1 MNKKLLFG
9 IMSLAAL
16 AACTNDDFDS
26 QQQVAEGTSP
36 IQFEVINN
44 NASMRASMD
53 DETGNTVVWS
63 ADDGDLFT
71 LYHGA
76 DYTTPAAVTGY
87 QNATYKANKNEGGV
101 ATLTTPSVI
110 LSGSAIMVWP
120 VDTTFSIKS
129 GDNLSIKIPAEQGGK
144 DEKGNEIIQ
153 NQIPYVSDLIK
164 IEAYAAYNEDAT
176 KGAVTAYNTAGKD
189 RKYSVYMRPMASQLN
204 LKADYAGSDAT
215 IAELYEGGKDNL
227 TGEDAIDPIK
237 VTSVDLLTTAAGTT
251 KFTTKIPL
259 KFADPTG
266 TQGTN
271 WDEKA
276 PNNAWAQVT
285 DFDVDGI
292 ADVDKVDK
300 LTTKCLLAKNEG
312 CKFLI
317 LPQKTI
323 GGAGVAEG
331 AVVVN
336 TNYGKVIVAPESFGT
351 NKGKYKAPDEIKDAW
366 YRITDKAVPQTTADI
381 HHETAATTAET
392 KGDFKG
398 KFKTS
403 ADVANG
409 LAQVIDAFSINK
421 PTKEGSIVLGEPTG
435 AAGTRYVKVLL
446 KYLDMTDL
454 HVKTDKQLRDA
465 ARVWKKMGLD
475 PVTVYLDGDANK
487 EFAISQKT
495 IEVINGINGAYNAT
509 TNPTQ
514 KFQVKPCKDTDEKC
528 TKIII
533 TGSDYKQDVQ
543 DIAFI
548 VDNGGTKAD
557 VVLAKE
563 TKAWKWNGTVKVAKA
578 GVNQIVNKGTM
589 ENGATATLKTVEF
602 NEAPNNVK
610 LRNEGTW
617 NITAGTLNV
626 QFDVTNIKEV
636 NISKGAQYR
645 QDGAEATY
653 FTNTAVTLPQRFL
666 KGDAKEMIGVVNN
679 YGVFASVNKG
689 GIVNY
694 GLIEH
699 ADKDAKTY
707 ILRNQQGGNFNNA
720 FDTSSNRMGR
730 INLPFDNKDED
741 NISISAA
748 AAEGFVSVTVTA
760 GDAPTDGILNADVV
774 GKRVNYIIVNGGIN
788 KIAAVSDQVKYIEI
802 NDPSKK
808 QPNEIV
814 WSVANSEYEGLIVLS
829 DVNIKLNTT
838 INVTKAAYLGAD
850 MYVGG
855 TLKYKGGA
863 ITDNLWKGYYGDTS
877 DNFATKY
884 ITY

>member
-1 MNKKLLFG
+1 MNKKLLFSV
-9 IMSLAAL
+9 MSLAAL

-26 QQQVAEGTSP
+26 QQIAEQTSP
-36 IQFEVINN
+36 VQFELVND
-44 NASMRASMD
+44 NASMRASMKGSD
-53 DETGNTVVWS
+53 VIFS
-63 ADDGDLFT
+63 AEDGDLFT

-76 DYTTPAAVTGY
+76 TLGETKGY
-87 QNATYKANKNEGGV
+87 QNATYTATTEGGV
-101 ATLTTPSVI
+101 ARLKTPSMI
-110 LSGSAIMVWP
+110 LAGGAVMVWP
-120 VDTTFSIKS
+120 VDTTFRKRSTQDLTIE
-129 GDNLSIKIPAEQGGK
+129 IPAELPA
-144 DEKGNEIIQ
+144 EKIQ
-153 NQIPYVSDLIK
+153 NYIPHVSDLIE
-164 IEAYAAYNEDAT
+164 IEGFNADA
-176 KGAVTAYNTAGKD
+176 KYNTEGYN
-189 RKYSVYMRPMASQLN
+189 RTYPIYMRAMASQLTI
-204 LKADYAGSDAT
+204 KADYTGAT
-215 IAELYEGGKDNL
+215 EIAELYDGGSDGL
-227 TGEDAIDPIK
+227 TGDDAIAPISA
-237 VTSVDLLTTAAGTT
+237 TSVDLLTGGTG
-251 KFTTKIPL
+251 FTTEIPL
-259 KFADPTG
+259 TFTDPTAP
-266 TQGTN
+266 QGTN
-271 WDEKA
+271 WNQIA
-276 PNNAWAQVT
+276 NNNLKKVT
-285 DFDVDGI
+285 GVDR
-292 ADVDKVDK
+292 ANPTTTATK
-300 LTTKCLLAKNEG
+300 LTTKNIQGTESA
-312 CKFLI
+312 KFLI
-317 LPQKTI
+317 LPQSTI
-323 GGAGVAEG
+323 AAGTGVVKA

-336 TNYGKVIVAPESFGT
+336 TTYGKVLIANPTEYTES
-351 NKGKYKAPDEIKDAW
+351 KYTTDEYNAAW
-366 YRITDKAVPQTTADI
+366 YRYASSSFAGDDYEAEATSKVGGSGEYKDKYKVVAKKGPNTGLAKTINAFGDY
-381 HHETAATTAET
+381 TAEEDS
-392 KGDFKG
+392 K
-398 KFKTS
+398 
-403 ADVANG
+403 VA
-409 LAQVIDAFSINK
+409 
-421 PTKEGSIVLGEPTG
+421 GEYMGVTT
-435 AAGTRYVKVLL
+435 TRFVKVNLE
-446 KYLDMTDL
+446 KLDMTAL
-454 HVKTDKQLRDA
+454 HVKSDKQLRDA
-465 ARVWKKMGLD
+465 ARVWKKLGLD
-475 PVTVYLDGDANK
+475 PVTVYLDGGQEGDAAG
-487 EFAISQKT
+487 EFTISQKT

-514 KFQVKPCKDTDEKC
+514 GFTVKPCKDTDEEC

-563 TKAWKWNGTVKVAKA
+563 TKAWKWNGTVKVAKV

-602 NEAPNNVK
+602 NESQNNVK

-645 QDGAEATY
+645 QDGAVVTN

-666 KGDAKEMIGVVNN
+666 TGDAKEMIGVVNN

-689 GIVNY
+689 AIVNY

-707 ILRNQQGGNFNNA
+707 ISKNQVGGYFNSA
-720 FDTSSNRMGR
+720 FATPGNRMGR
-730 INLPFDNKDED
+730 INLKYSNKDED

-760 GDAPTDGILNADVV
+760 DDAPTDGILNADVV
-774 GKRVNYIIVNGGIN
+774 GERVNYIIVNGGIN
-788 KIAAVSDQVKYIEI
+788 KIAAVSAQVKYIEI

>member
-16 AACTNDDFDS
+16 AACTNDDFEN
-26 QQQVAEGTSP
+26 QGAVAEQTSP

-44 NASMRASMD
+44 DASMRATMNGSSI
-53 DETGNTVVWS
+53 VWS
-63 ADDGDLFT
+63 ANDGDLFT
-71 LYHGA
+71 LYHGGTA
-76 DYTTPAAVTGY
+76 TGDPLYLQDY
-87 QNATYKANKNEGGV
+87 QNATYKAGAEDGK
-101 ATLTTPSVI
+101 AAKLTTPSMI
-110 LSGSAIMVWP
+110 LAGKAIMTWP
-120 VDTTFSIKS
+120 VDTMFTNAGGVNKLAIQ
-129 GDNLSIKIPAEQGGK
+129 IPTEQT
-144 DEKGNEIIQ
+144 DIA
-153 NQIPYVSDLIK
+153 NQIPYVSDLIDIDVYNPGGDGSK
-164 IEAYAAYNEDAT
+164 IGNQ
-176 KGAVTAYNTAGKD
+176 NTAGYQ
-189 RKYSVYMRPMASQLN
+189 RTYPVFMRPMASQLT
-204 LKADYAGSDAT
+204 LKAEYAGKDKIDELVNDATDPIADITIDNIELQTVAATAFTKKIALTFTAKTTGAGSDEARWNAAVPT
-215 IAELYEGGKDNL
+215 NAWSHVTRFDIANIGTTGDKTNTLTSACPISGEKNL
-227 TGEDAIDPIK
+227 T
-237 VTSVDLLTTAAGTT
+237 
-251 KFTTKIPL
+251 
-259 KFADPTG
+259 
-266 TQGTN
+266 N
-271 WDEKA
+271 
-276 PNNAWAQVT
+276 
-285 DFDVDGI
+285 
-292 ADVDKVDK
+292 
-300 LTTKCLLAKNEG
+300 G

-317 LPQKTI
+317 LPQATI
-323 GGAGVAEG
+323 GGGVSNA
-331 AVVVN
+331 AVTVN
-336 TNYGKVIVAPESFGT
+336 TYYGKVLIAKQSEYANSKYSDDEYNAAWYRYVSEANKVAAETTEENASAATAETTGE
-351 NKGKYKAPDEIKDAW
+351 NAGKYKTIAKSVAFGMQ
-366 YRITDKAVPQTTADI
+366 QTINDFSTHTA
-381 HHETAATTAET
+381 
-392 KGDFKG
+392 
-398 KFKTS
+398 
-403 ADVANG
+403 
-409 LAQVIDAFSINK
+409 
-421 PTKEGSIVLGEPTG
+421 GSGVVKGEPVG
-435 AAGTRYVKVLL
+435 YALTRYVNVDLTK
-446 KYLDMTDL
+446 LDMSEL
-454 HVKTDKQLRDA
+454 HIKTDKQLRDVA
-465 ARVWKKMGLD
+465 KVWKKLGLD
-475 PVTVYLDGDANK
+475 AVTVYLDGGQEGDATG
-487 EFAISQKT
+487 EFTISQKT

-514 KFQVKPCKDTDEKC
+514 GFTVKPCKDTGEEC

-548 VDNGGTKAD
+548 VANGGTKAD

-602 NEAPNNVK
+602 NETQNSVK

-645 QDGAEATY
+645 QDGAVATY

-666 KGDAKEMIGVVNN
+666 TGDAKEMIGVVNN

-707 ILRNQQGGNFNNA
+707 ILRNQQGGNFDSA
-720 FDTSSNRMGR
+720 FDTSGNRMGR
-730 INLPFDNKDED
+730 INLKYSNKDED

-748 AAEGFVSVTVTA
+748 AAEGFVSVTVNA
-760 GDAPTDGILNADVV
+760 DDAPTNGILNADVV
-774 GKRVNYIIVNGGIN
+774 GDRVNYIIVNGGIN
-788 KIAAVSDQVKYIEI
+788 EIAAVSAQVKYIEI

-877 DNFATKY
+877 ADYATKY